1 MGFLSNLFGG
11 GPKTTVVQSKIPE
24 ELAPY
29 VKEVLGETQKLY
41 AQRMGETPDQYQYAG
56 QTIADLTP
64 DQIKARGG
72 IRGLVGG
79 TDEDYR
85 LAREGIIGGDE
96 RFETGIDPRRLDT
109 PAPIDATIERRAVD
123 FGGAPTEFTSERF
136 QPKEMSEYM
145 SPYAA
150 AVTEIEKREAEEDF
164 AKLMPTFEKQAAA
177 MGGMSGMGSRAGVQ
191 AGILGSKH
199 LENINKIQKRGLQE
213 AYVDAQRR
221 KAEDFKRFQDQ
232 RGFEERERGFLKG
245 ERDILTSLDIRDI
258 ENRRRERQFGV
269 DFAKGERDFEKG
281 ERTFEAAQFAN
292 RKAREKAQAA
302 DLQRLATG
310 QYSQKMRELGG
321 LETIGATEEAR
332 SQKGLD
338 RAYADWL
345 ERRERPETQ
354 LARYTSSI
362 YGNPMLRSPS
372 KTTTTPGI
380 GLGQQMLGF
389 GMAAMGMPQFG
400 TAMAFGGRPQAA
412 TAEGGGGIAS
422 LMDNVVY
429 RQTPGQVGEGET
441 SRRAAPS
448 WRSHHNMGS
457 PEFKNLLSN
466 LSTPKPFSGTLKIP
480 TDRGMLEVDRET
492 TQNNLRAMKENKN
505 DPRYKPHYDQLQKRL
520 IEIDR
525 RLEKLKQVPSEAPVP
540 PPTGDGSS
548 TGSSAADN
556 APVVSGVSGMDPRNR
571 KKPKQDSSKKPIQP
585 VITSDSDAA
594 KLDAAEAAAG
604 NVTVDPKSL
613 LPLDYL
619 LLKERVKNQKSLMD
633 LAEGV
638 LGDLTSKN
646 IKDSY
651 NLTTKQMDAA
661 NTTIKNLHT
670 DAKAALEAVY
680 QKYGKRANTPHPLFY
695 MGIQAATNPDGLFAG
710 MSEGLLQWSKVSRL
724 DDREFNEVQRA
735 LGKSLYDHGMAEIQ
749 HESGVL
755 NAKNKLSA
763 EMRAQIKALPAQKLA
778 IINMMFQ
785 SGASVDKIR
794 IELMRLR
801 AKSDKRYG
809 FTQGFTQKELQTQL
823 LGNPQIRKIFGTDK
837 GSTEELATKYT
848 GKHMDTFVAVENYI
862 RRKARALAQKKANRL
877 GRNLLQGQVQEIED
891 GVMRELFKEIGGL
904 GRNSKDKLMKILDR
918 LNKEIE

>member
-41 AQRMGETPDQYQYAG
+41 EQRMGETPDQYQYAG

-96 RFETGIDPRRLDT
+96 RFTTDIDPRRLDT

-164 AKLMPTFEKQAAA
+164 AKLMPTFEKQAAS

-232 RGFEERERGFLKG
+232 RGFEERERDFLKG
-245 ERDILTSLDIRDI
+245 ERDILTGLDIRDI
-258 ENRRRERQFGV
+258 ENRRRESQFGV

-292 RKAREKAQAA
+292 RKAREKSKAA
-302 DLQRLATG
+302 DLQRLASG

-380 GLGQQMLGF
+380 PLGQQMLGF

-400 TAMAFGGRPQAA
+400 TAMAFGGRPQRASGA
-412 TAEGGGGIAS
+412 GGGGIAS

-429 RQTPGQVGEGET
+429 RQAPGQVGEGGT

-448 WRSHHNMGS
+448 WRSHQNMGS
-457 PEFKNLLSN
+457 PEFKNLLSK
-466 LSTPKPFSGTLKIP
+466 LSTPKLFDIKA
-480 TDRGMLEVDRET
+480 DRKQLEVDRDMT
-492 TQNNLRAMKENKN
+492 RNNLIAMEQNKN
-505 DPRYKPHYDQLQKRL
+505 DPRYKDQYNQLQKRL
-520 IEIDR
+520 REINR
-525 RLEKLKQVPSEAPVP
+525 RLEKLNQ
-540 PPTGDGSS
+540 GSS
-548 TGSSAADN
+548 TTSAIPTKKDGPKKTVGSN
-556 APVVSGVSGMDPRNR
+556 NPVLTL
-571 KKPKQDSSKKPIQP
+571 KPKGDGTSTGAGTSTDAGTSIIKPEDLKKLGPYGDTTTQSVQQAIS
-585 VITSDSDAA
+585 TR
-594 KLDAAEAAAG
+594 E
-604 NVTVDPKSL
+604 
-613 LPLDYL
+613 
-619 LLKERVKNQKSLMD
+619 LLKLAGGRKEKYNNLMDMVKNVVKDMNPEKLKEMYSLTNADIDKSNNAIKKLSSD
-633 LAEGV
+633 LK
-638 LGDLTSKN
+638 DSLTS
-646 IKDSY
+646 I
-651 NLTTKQMDAA
+651 
-661 NTTIKNLHT
+661 H
-670 DAKAALEAVY
+670 E
-680 QKYGKRANTPHPLFY
+680 KYGKRANTPHPLFY
-695 MGIQAATNPDGLFAG
+695 MGIQAATNPNGLFAG

-724 DDREFNEVQRA
+724 DDKEFNEVQREI
-735 LGKSLYDHGMAEIQ
+735 GKALYDHGVLELNNEKGI
-749 HESGVL
+749 L

-763 EMRAQIKALPAQKLA
+763 EFRNKLKNLPAEKLA
-778 IINMMFQ
+778 IMNIGFNA
-785 SGASVDKIR
+785 GWKED
-794 IELMRLR
+794 ELMVLLAKHIGSGGKLKSVGTGYLR
-801 AKSDKRYG
+801 KDLTEMLLNEPILLEAMNWDRKTAEASIGQTINKNSMLLNKMMGFINDEAYRQAGIRGAGKSGQSTGDVQAI
-809 FTQGFTQKELQTQL
+809 T
-823 LGNPQIRKIFGTDK
+823 RKIIRDLVKKIK
-837 GSTEELATKYT
+837 GKKLKSEQMIPWIKSFIEEY
-848 GKHMDTFVAVENYI
+848 
-862 RRKARALAQKKANRL
+862 QKK
-877 GRNLLQGQVQEIED
+877 IE
-891 GVMRELFKEIGGL
+891 K
-904 GRNSKDKLMKILDR
+904 
-918 LNKEIE
+918 